1 MFAKRCR
8 RRKLHP
14 ESGSM
19 PHLPNPEHLALT
31 RRELLQRCGMG
42 CGALALGSLLA
53 PELSA
58 GEISNPMAPKAPHFP
73 GRAKHVI
80 HLFMNGGPSHVD
92 TFDPKP
98 ALAKYAGK
106 PLPAENLRTERPT
119 GAALPSPFKFGKYG
133 QSGIEVSE
141 LFSRTAESID
151 DVAVIRGMHADVPNH
166 EPSLMLMNCGDA
178 RQIRPSLGSWIC
190 YGLGAE
196 NQNLPAFVAMCP
208 AGYPIQETQ
217 NWQSGFLPGVFE
229 GAYLDTQHTA
239 IERLIENIRN
249 DSLPLARQ
257 RTQLD
262 LLARL
267 NLRHQA
273 ARHDDA
279 ALEARIQSFELGF
292 RMQTEAAEAFDVSR
306 EPQYIRD
313 MYGNGTQARQILIAR
328 RLVERG
334 VRFVQVWHG
343 EGQPWDSHDDLE
355 VQHRRLAGQCDQA
368 IGALL
373 VDLKQRGLLEETLV
387 IWGGEFGRT
396 PSVELPKQGA
406 NQGKINGR
414 DHNHYGFSM
423 WLAGGGVR
431 GGQVY
436 GATDDFGFK
445 AVENRV
451 HVHDLHATILW
462 LMGFDH
468 EKLTFRYAGRDFRL
482 TDVHGRIVSEL
493 IA

>member
-1 MFAKRCR
+1 
-8 RRKLHP
+8 
-14 ESGSM
+14 M
-19 PHLPNPEHLALT
+19 PHNPRPEHLALT

-42 CGALALGSLLA
+42 FGALGLSSLLS

-58 GEISNPMAPKAPHFP
+58 GAAEISNPLLPKVAHFP
-73 GRAKHVI
+73 AKAKHVI
-80 HLFMNGGPSHVD
+80 HLFMNGGPSHID

-98 ALAKYAGK
+98 LLNKYAGK
-106 PLPAENLRTERPT
+106 NLPTENLRTERPT
-119 GAALPSPFKFGKYG
+119 GAALPSPFKFKKYG

-141 LFSRTAESID
+141 LFAKTAESID
-151 DVAVIRGMHADVPNH
+151 DIAVIRSTHADVPNH

-178 RQIRPSLGSWIC
+178 RQIRPSLGSWVC
-190 YGLGAE
+190 YGLGSE

-208 AGYPIQETQ
+208 SGYPIQETQ
-217 NWQSGFLPGVFE
+217 NWQSGFLPGVYE

-249 DSLPLARQ
+249 DAIPIPRQ
-257 RTQLD
+257 REQLN
-262 LLARL
+262 LLAKL
-267 NLRHQA
+267 NLRHQQ

-279 ALEARIQSFELGF
+279 ALESRIQSFELGF

-306 EPQYIRD
+306 EPQHIRD
-313 MYGNGTQARQILIAR
+313 VYGPGTQARQILIAR

-355 VQHRRLAGQCDQA
+355 VIHRKLANQCDQA

-373 VDLKQRGLLEETLV
+373 VDLKQRGLLDETLV

-396 PSVELPKQGA
+396 PSVELPKEGA
-406 NQGKINGR
+406 NAGKVNGR
-414 DHNHYGFSM
+414 DHNHYGFTT
-423 WLAGGGVR
+423 WLAGGGVK

-451 HVHDLHATILW
+451 HIHDLHATILH
-462 LMGFDH
+462 LLGFDH
-468 EKLTFRYAGRDFRL
+468 ERLTYRHAGRDFRL
-482 TDVHGRIVSEL
+482 TDVHGQVVKAL

>member
-1 MFAKRCR
+1 
-8 RRKLHP
+8 
-14 ESGSM
+14 M
-19 PHLPNPEHLALT
+19 PHNPRPEHLALT

-42 CGALALGSLLA
+42 FGALGLSSLLA

-58 GEISNPMAPKAPHFP
+58 GAAEISNPLLPKVAHFP
-73 GRAKHVI
+73 AKAKHVI
-80 HLFMNGGPSHVD
+80 HLFMNGGPSHID

-98 ALAKYAGK
+98 LLNKYSGK
-106 PLPAENLRTERPT
+106 NLPTENLRTERPT
-119 GAALPSPFKFGKYG
+119 GAALPSPFKFKKYG

-141 LFSRTAESID
+141 LFAKTAESID
-151 DVAVIRGMHADVPNH
+151 DIAVIRSTHADVPNH

-178 RQIRPSLGSWIC
+178 RQIRPSLGSWVC
-190 YGLGAE
+190 YGLGSQ

-208 AGYPIQETQ
+208 SGYPIQETQ
-217 NWQSGFLPGVFE
+217 NWQSGFLPGVYE

-249 DSLPLARQ
+249 DAIPIPRQ
-257 RTQLD
+257 REQLN
-262 LLARL
+262 LLAKL
-267 NLRHQA
+267 NLRHQQ

-279 ALEARIQSFELGF
+279 ALESRIQSFELGF

-306 EPQYIRD
+306 EPQHIRD
-313 MYGNGTQARQILIAR
+313 MYGPGTQARQILIAR

-355 VQHRRLAGQCDQA
+355 VIHRKLANECDQA

-373 VDLKQRGLLEETLV
+373 VDLKQRGLLDETLV

-396 PSVELPKQGA
+396 PSVELPKEGA
-406 NQGKINGR
+406 NAGKVNGR
-414 DHNHYGFSM
+414 DHNHYGFTT
-423 WLAGGGVR
+423 WLAGGGVK

-445 AVENRV
+445 AVENRL
-451 HVHDLHATILW
+451 HIHDLHATILH
-462 LMGFDH
+462 LLGFDH
-468 EKLTFRYAGRDFRL
+468 ERLTYRHAGRDFRL
-482 TDVHGRIVSEL
+482 TDVHGQVVKAL

>member
-1 MFAKRCR
+1 
-8 RRKLHP
+8 
-14 ESGSM
+14 M
-19 PHLPNPEHLALT
+19 PHNPRPEHLALT

-42 CGALALGSLLA
+42 FGALGLSSLLA

-58 GEISNPMAPKAPHFP
+58 GAAEISNPLLPKVAHFP
-73 GRAKHVI
+73 AKAKHVI
-80 HLFMNGGPSHVD
+80 HLFMNGGPSHID

-98 ALAKYAGK
+98 LLNKYAGK
-106 PLPAENLRTERPT
+106 NLPTENLRTERPT
-119 GAALPSPFKFGKYG
+119 GAALPSPFKFKRYG

-141 LFSRTAESID
+141 LFAKTAESID
-151 DVAVIRGMHADVPNH
+151 DIAVIRSTHADVPNH

-178 RQIRPSLGSWIC
+178 RQIRPSLGSWVC
-190 YGLGAE
+190 YGLGSQ

-208 AGYPIQETQ
+208 SGYPIQETQ
-217 NWQSGFLPGVFE
+217 NWQSGFLPGVYE

-249 DSLPLARQ
+249 DAIPIPRQ
-257 RTQLD
+257 REQLN
-262 LLARL
+262 LLAKL
-267 NLRHQA
+267 NLRHQQ

-279 ALEARIQSFELGF
+279 ALESRIQSFELGF

-306 EPQYIRD
+306 EPQHIRD
-313 MYGNGTQARQILIAR
+313 MYGPGTQARQILIAR

-355 VQHRRLAGQCDQA
+355 VIHRKLANQCDQA

-373 VDLKQRGLLEETLV
+373 VDLKQRGLLDETLV

-396 PSVELPKQGA
+396 PSVELPKEGA
-406 NQGKINGR
+406 NAGKVNGR
-414 DHNHYGFSM
+414 DHNHYGFTT
-423 WLAGGGVR
+423 WLAGGGVK

-445 AVENRV
+445 AVENRL
-451 HVHDLHATILW
+451 HIHDLHATILH
-462 LMGFDH
+462 LLGFDH
-468 EKLTFRYAGRDFRL
+468 ERLTYRHAGRDFRL
-482 TDVHGRIVSEL
+482 TDVHGQVVKAL